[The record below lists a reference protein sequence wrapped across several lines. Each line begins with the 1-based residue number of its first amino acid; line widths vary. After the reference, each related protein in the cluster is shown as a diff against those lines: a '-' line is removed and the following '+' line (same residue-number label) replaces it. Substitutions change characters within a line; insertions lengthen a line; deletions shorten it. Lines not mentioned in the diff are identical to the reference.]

1 MNLNERIAELE
12 NQVRILSAKVIDL
25 STNTEEK
32 LKTPYTIA
40 GGISEKGSN
49 TPIDIKCGR
58 SHRLGGHVIWNNTEI
73 EAPINKEPSLPTK
86 GYNKHSHSRYSGG
99 ALIKDEIEIVEYV
112 WGTITNKHSQEF
124 WKIQPKIATEIN
136 TKKEKVEKIGKL
148 ELVFNPDTKKWGSTT
163 YEIDIKKCNL
173 VERDNNGNIV
183 HSAPLY
189 NEDKT
194 KTCIIWDEIGKCWRF
209 YATYAPGE

>member
-1 MNLNERIAELE
+1 MNLNERITELE
-12 NQVRILSAKVIDL
+12 NQVRVLSAKVIDL

-49 TPIDIKCGR
+49 TPIDIKSGR

-73 EAPINKEPSLPTK
+73 EAPINKEPSTPTK

-99 ALIKDEIEIVEYV
+99 ALINDVLEIVEYI
-112 WGTITNKHSQEF
+112 WGTINNKDSQEF
-124 WKIQPKIATEIN
+124 WKTQPKIATIKN
-136 TKKEKVEKIGKL
+136 TKNQTVEKIGKL
-148 ELVFNPDTKKWGSTT
+148 DLIFNADTLKWGVSA
-163 YEIDIKKCNL
+163 YELDIKKCNL
-173 VERDNNGNIV
+173 VERDDNGNII

-189 NEDKT
+189 NSDKT
-194 KTCIIWDEIGKCWRF
+194 KTCIVWDDNGKCWRF
-209 YATYAPGE
+209 YATYAEGN